1 MSNDSQT
8 VRRATSAEGLGRDPR
23 AGADSPF
30 LPLGVGSMLSTRRAW
45 RCRACSCC
53 WKLGVGCVGM
63 GIDLAC
69 LASTVRAR
77 FTHNQAASSSLRS
90 RSDSVSFRWPPGVG
104 RAQLGPVLG
113 AAGGSGRRVWVGC
126 ENVWVSLNR
135 KFREVVIAEANAK
148 NPVEVPLVGG
158 GTVFIETKFY
168 EEGSTELLG
177 RTADDVVY
185 RLTDA
190 GAVLA

>member
-1 MSNDSQT
+1 
-8 VRRATSAEGLGRDPR
+8 
-23 AGADSPF
+23 
-30 LPLGVGSMLSTRRAW
+30 
-45 RCRACSCC
+45 
-53 WKLGVGCVGM
+53 
-63 GIDLAC
+63 
-69 LASTVRAR
+69 
-77 FTHNQAASSSLRS
+77 
-90 RSDSVSFRWPPGVG
+90 
-104 RAQLGPVLG
+104 
-113 AAGGSGRRVWVGC
+113 
-126 ENVWVSLNR
+126 VSLNR